1 MAFCHIWN
9 HNNLIVDD
17 FYALVIEHEHEHE
30 HEHERDHLDGILY
43 SRRIKDLQ
51 YFGY

>member
-17 FYALVIEHEHEHE
+17 FYALVIEHE
-30 HEHERDHLDGILY
+30 RDHLDGILY